1 MRHAKTTQQR
11 PLPLPLALPSP
22 ENQTG
27 SSPPTTDPPPTR
39 LHRTAIVTK
48 DLSRLLSPSASSS
61 NNQMQ
66 CSRKSSATKLPHP
79 LSTHQQKVA
88 FLPVRTECKVDGFCG
103 CFFVLYCTFHK
114 TPSFSIPPPQKNSV
128 LLGLIRCCHCSSPSS
143 FCRCLEG
150 EEGFYRMFETTRFS
164 ALESSSMIVLTVS
177 FSWPLREIALSMLLD
192 ATLSDRK

>member
-1 MRHAKTTQQR
+1 MAFVVVFLFFTVLFIK
-11 PLPLPLALPSP
+11 LPPSP
-22 ENQTG
+22 
-27 SSPPTTDPPPTR
+27 P
-39 LHRTAIVTK
+39 
-48 DLSRLLSPSASSS
+48 
-61 NNQMQ
+61 
-66 CSRKSSATKLPHP
+66 
-79 LSTHQQKVA
+79 
-88 FLPVRTECKVDGFCG
+88 
-103 CFFVLYCTFHK
+103 
-114 TPSFSIPPPQKNSV
+114 PPPQKNSV